1 VLLALVVGFG
11 PSSPGLAAE
20 ATGRLCYQ
28 RLSGQA
34 KNPDLE
40 QLRLQLDGPRV
51 AGFYRWLPWQKDRR
65 VGQLE
70 GRLSS
75 EGTAKVIYRFT
86 QEGQA
91 QSAPLTIVFNDRQAR
106 IRWEPSPQAGQAAG
120 PPLPPVLLLRHPCA
134 ELKPVPGL

>member
-1 VLLALVVGFG
+1 MLLALVVGFG

-34 KNPDLE
+34 QNPDLE
-40 QLRLQLDGPRV
+40 LLRLPLDGPRV
-51 AGFYRWLPWQKDRR
+51 AGF
-65 VGQLE
+65 
-70 GRLSS
+70 
-75 EGTAKVIYRFT
+75 YRFT

-106 IRWEPSPQAGQAAG
+106 LRWEPSPQAGQAAG